1 MNMKEKSITSQRT
14 VYDGIQ
20 QHSSNKVS
28 DFPISAEM
36 RKSCSLSHQR
46 YKNDLEKNKKEA
58 VESDLIL
65 KRKSK
70 DEEIQKVKQKISG
83 IESCIKSVREEV
95 FKETL
100 LAVKKQDLVCAA
112 KAASLSRTV
121 KEKEETRKEL
131 VTALKKLEEEYK
143 KL

>member
-1 MNMKEKSITSQRT
+1 
-14 VYDGIQ
+14 
-20 QHSSNKVS
+20 
-28 DFPISAEM
+28 M

-46 YKNDLEKNKKEA
+46 CKDDLEKNKKKA

-65 KRKSK
+65 KRKAK
-70 DEEIQKVKQKISG
+70 DEEIQKVKQKILG
-83 IESCIKSVREEV
+83 IESCIKSLREEV
-95 FKETL
+95 FKQTL
-100 LAVKKQDLVCAA
+100 LADEKQDLVCAA
-112 KAASLSRTV
+112 KAASLCRTV